1 MRSIALAAVTAGVL
15 ATAGLAQADT
25 WDRSS
30 DSRASAYVGMEFGGA
45 TTTNRDVPLRYGFRF
60 DQARSHRWQ
69 ADTFGGTPFAMANF
83 TAKGLEQIS
92 FNGVPMVRRAAIP
105 GNRANGDDTE
115 YQWTDW
121 ALIAVAAA
129 GFGYLIYE
137 ISEGDD
143 DDEPEPAEDTG
154 GGLLGGDGGGL
165 LGGGDDGDDGDGG
178 GLLGG
183 LLGGEYRG
191 GGYVRGLGERVD
203 PEYQRWLDGGS
214 GQMGDLGG

>member
-1 MRSIALAAVTAGVL
+1 MRSIALAAATAGVL

-25 WDRSS
+25 WDRSAE
-30 DSRASAYVGMEFGGA
+30 SRASAYVGMEFGG
-45 TTTNRDVPLRYGFRF
+45 TTAASRDLPLHYGLRF
-60 DQARSHRWQ
+60 DQARGHGQQ
-69 ADTFGGTPFAMANF
+69 ADPFGGTPFAMADF
-83 TAKGLEQIS
+83 TAQGLERIS
-92 FNGVPMVRRAAIP
+92 FNGVPMVRRVAIP
-105 GNRANGDDTE
+105 GKRANGDGTE

-143 DDEPEPAEDTG
+143 DDEPEPAPEAGEDTG
-154 GGLLGGDGGGL
+154 GGLL
-165 LGGGDDGDDGDGG
+165 GG

-183 LLGGEYRG
+183 LLGGGYRD

-203 PEYQRWLDGGS
+203 PDYQRWLDGGS